1 LHEKQKHIFKSCI
14 VIFRRSLVKFQERQT
29 PKKTVKFCK
38 NAFVRER
45 KNWDTSISKF
55 CISDL
60 AGKKNEKTME
70 RRKKKKRKNF
80 WVKLFSLPFF

>member
-1 LHEKQKHIFKSCI
+1 VFRQDACMKNKSIFLKVVLLFSEGP
-14 VIFRRSLVKFQERQT
+14 LLKFQERQT

-55 CISDL
+55 CISEL
-60 AGKKNEKTME
+60 AEKKNEKTME
-70 RRKKKKRKNF
+70 RRKKKEKEKF
-80 WVKLFSLPFF
+80 LG